1 MPHLFSPF
9 TNGGEI
15 YGSGDY
21 RALTFALAL
30 QPSPPKLASDLVRRL
45 FLASVSLALA
55 RPGCILVTGREYNSL
70 GCLAAFSAHTYS
82 GCGVGFGHSD
92 AASLVADFVLGDAGV
107 AARLA
112 VDAVRLLGFGGG
124 AA

>member
-1 MPHLFSPF
+1 MFGRIF
-9 TNGGEI
+9 G
-15 YGSGDY
+15 
-21 RALTFALAL
+21 
-30 QPSPPKLASDLVRRL
+30 PSA
-45 FLASVSLALA
+45 
-55 RPGCILVTGREYNSL
+55 
-70 GCLAAFSAHTYS
+70 YS
-82 GCGVGFGHSD
+82 GCGVGYGHSD